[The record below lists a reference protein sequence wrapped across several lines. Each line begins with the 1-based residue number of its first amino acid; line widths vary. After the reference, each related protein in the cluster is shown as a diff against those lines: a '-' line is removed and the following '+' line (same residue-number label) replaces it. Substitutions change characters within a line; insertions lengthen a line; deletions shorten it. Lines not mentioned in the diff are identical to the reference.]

1 MGASSE
7 TQSNPA
13 IAAFD
18 AKPNTFWLSGKG
30 GMFPLY
36 WAIDL
41 GSSQTLNGFAYTPQT
56 RNSKGLI
63 ANGIIKVS
71 DDGKSWTEVECF
83 EFGNIINDPSKR
95 YHYFKKTISARY
107 VRVTAK
113 GAGICPKD
121 HVRPDQEARIY
132 FDEVMI
138 E

>member
-1 MGASSE
+1 MLGASSE

-63 ANGIIKVS
+63 ANGIINVS

-107 VRVTAK
+107 VRVEVTEIA
-113 GAGICPKD
+113 AGDK
-121 HVRPDQEARIY
+121 VASVAE
-132 FDEVMI
+132 FDLF
-138 E
+138 